1 MKAAHRHTTG
11 PEHDFEPQYGL
22 PEKLPAGER
31 ILWQGRPDTWA
42 LARRAF
48 HFRKLVL
55 YFGLML
61 ALRGIVSYADGA
73 GLAASLI
80 SALWLL
86 PLAGLGLGLVGLLA
100 WLSAHNTA
108 YTLTDRRVVMRIGIV
123 LTITFNLPLTRIA
136 AADLALMADGHG
148 DISLALSEGQRIG
161 WLQLWP
167 HARPWRLA
175 RPEPSLRAVPEAG
188 RVAGLLTQAW
198 TAATGRNAAAT
209 GRMSDAAEAA
219 PDRHEGVPRP
229 ALQGQ

>member
-1 MKAAHRHTTG
+1 MKAAHRHTNG

-22 PEKLPAGER
+22 PEKLPAGEH

-48 HFRKLVL
+48 HFRKLAV
-55 YFGLML
+55 YFALMV
-61 ALRGIVSYADGA
+61 ALRGIVAYADGA
-73 GLAASLI
+73 ALGAAVV

-108 YTLTDRRVVMRIGIV
+108 YTLTDKRVVMRIGIV
-123 LTITFNLPLTRIA
+123 LTVTFNLPLSRIA
-136 AADLALMADGHG
+136 AADLARLPGGHG
-148 DISLALSEGQRIG
+148 DLSLALAGGHRIG

-167 HARPWRLA
+167 HARPWKLA
-175 RPEPSLRAVPEAG
+175 NPQPSLRAVPDAE

-198 TAATGRNAAAT
+198 TAATGRSAT
-209 GRMSDAAEAA
+209 APGQATEAA

-229 ALQGQ
+229 ALQGH